1 MHFLVFLLIF
11 TNLLLTVL
19 RYSFDPFINETTK
32 VLLFATQIVINVIGI
47 FYYVYY
53 LISQEISSAATI
65 GYQTMPGPLQGSAT
79 ASASPEFS
87 SEPVSGTLDP
97 MNLLQ
102 SLIEQAGKAKG
113 KNTSDLL
120 TNVISNVVKQNPEL
134 LSTVASSLMS

>member
-65 GYQTMPGPLQGSAT
+65 GYQAMPGPLQGST
-79 ASASPEFS
+79 PASPEFS
-87 SEPVSGTLDP
+87 SEPVSGTVDP

-134 LSTVASSLMS
+134 LSTVASSLMA